1 MVRWLLV
8 APALLAVLLAV
19 LRGGAFVVAEA
30 EATCSGIV
38 PMKSREKMVSI
49 TDFRGVGDGE
59 TLNTA
64 AFESAISHIAQH
76 NAPGGTL
83 LYIPAGVWL
92 TGAFNLTSHM
102 TLFLAKDAV
111 DTWNWP
117 LTDPLPSYGRGR
129 ELPGGR
135 YMSLIQGNGL
145 RDVTITGENGTIDG
159 QGDVWWNMWRQK
171 TLRFTRPHLLEL
183 MHSTDVII
191 SNVVFQDSP
200 FWNIHPVYCSN
211 VVVKNVTVLAPYDSA
226 DTDGVDPDSSP
237 NVCIE
242 DCYMSTGDDL
252 VAVKSGRDE
261 YGIAYS
267 RPSSGITGR
276 RVAGSNPYA
285 GIATGSET
293 IENVFAENLDVF
305 KTGIGIH
312 IKTNSG
318 RGGFIR
324 NITISDV
331 NLNDVG
337 KALRIAGNNHFR

>member
-1 MVRWLLV
+1 
-8 APALLAVLLAV
+8 
-19 LRGGAFVVAEA
+19 
-30 EATCSGIV
+30 
-38 PMKSREKMVSI
+38 
-49 TDFRGVGDGE
+49 
-59 TLNTA
+59 
-64 AFESAISHIAQH
+64 
-76 NAPGGTL
+76 
-83 LYIPAGVWL
+83 
-92 TGAFNLTSHM
+92 
-102 TLFLAKDAV
+102 
-111 DTWNWP
+111 
-117 LTDPLPSYGRGR
+117 
-129 ELPGGR
+129 
-135 YMSLIQGNGL
+135 MSLIQGNGL

-183 MHSTDVII
+183 KHSTDVII

-226 DTDGVDPDSSP
+226 DTDGVDP
-237 NVCIE
+237 
-242 DCYMSTGDDL
+242 GDDL

-293 IENVFAENLDVF
+293 IENVFAENLDE
-305 KTGIGIH
+305 
-312 IKTNSG
+312 
-318 RGGFIR
+318 
-324 NITISDV
+324 ITISDV

-337 KALRIAGNNHFR
+337 KASRIAGNAGNHPDDGYDPNALPVVEGLTIKNVWGVSIEPPGSLQGIKHSLFTRICLSNVNLTVNSSGEVPWTCADVSGGAPEVRASPCPELTSGDGIRFCTNALRQQFVCQT